1 MRHQV
6 RCHLLSLWL
15 PGAAA
20 AVALALIPVGAEAHA
35 SLISSTPQPGLR
47 LPGGPGAVI
56 LNFSE
61 PINRDLSQA
70 SVSAPDGHRFARTA
84 VSSHSMT
91 VRVTSD
97 APGVYAVLWTT
108 VSAVDGHVLTGS
120 FRFGVGVSVSPA
132 PADMSSAASSDLAL
146 PTALF
151 RGLEDA
157 ALLTAAGLVLLTLLA
172 QRAPRLTWAKPGH
185 RLTAAMAV
193 ALVGAAATTTAE
205 TWQAT
210 HALTPDAFGSYFG
223 NGLPGMARALRLVA
237 EAAALGLSLRGAWW
251 VAPPLACALA
261 GVAGAGHA
269 AATQPVAVA
278 MTVDAIHL
286 TFAGAWAGGI
296 LALITLRP
304 PGGWL
309 QDGGR
314 TLIVRFSRP
323 AVAAFLVTAVTGVAR
338 GAEELARPVDLVA
351 GGYGR
356 VLTAKVLAVG
366 VMVVLSLLAWRRRVF
381 APRLEGAAAL
391 LVVGAAALLTAF
403 PLPPARLQEANA
415 SRQAGAALPQEG
427 DLTVGLNAGDVV
439 LGLTLRPAQ
448 PGPNQIW
455 MTVLPVEGTLAAG
468 RLPVVLTVG
477 GRGVTLR
484 QCGPGCRTATADLGG
499 GEALDVKVGG
509 SGGGTV
515 RFIVP
520 QLPTVDAH
528 DQVQRLEARMGG
540 LRTLRVDETLRPA
553 PVPVVAKFAFE
564 APDRMSLDLSSGGES
579 IIVGPVRY
587 SRDGPGARWKMDDAL
602 PVRAPAFPWDSG
614 PVVAPRLLGVGEA
627 DGVPVQVMSFF
638 TGTAETPVWMKVW
651 VDGDSLVRRV
661 EMRAQAHIMDDR
673 DYDFDAPIVIGAPGP
688 GYL

>member
-1 MRHQV
+1 MCHEV
-6 RCHLLSLWL
+6 RCRLLSLWL
-15 PGAAA
+15 AAAAA

-35 SLISSTPQPGLR
+35 SLTSSTPQPCLR

-70 SVSAPDGHRFARTA
+70 RVTSPDGRSFGRTA

-97 APGVYAVLWTT
+97 APGVYAVRWTT

-120 FRFGVGVSVSPA
+120 FRFGVRVSVSPA
-132 PADMSSAASSDLAL
+132 PAEASSAASSELAL

-157 ALLTAAGLVLLTLLA
+157 ALLTAAGLILLGLLG
-172 QRAPRLTWAKPGH
+172 QRAPRLTWARPGH

-193 ALVGAAATTTAE
+193 GLVGAAATTTAE

-210 HALTPDAFGSYFG
+210 HALSPDAFGSYFG
-223 NGLPGMARALRLVA
+223 NGVPGMARALRIAA
-237 EAAALGLSLRGAWW
+237 EAAALGLSPAGARW
-251 VAPPLACALA
+251 VAPALA
-261 GVAGAGHA
+261 AALVGVAGAGHA
-269 AATQPVAVA
+269 AATQPAA
-278 MTVDAIHL
+278 AAIAVDAVHL
-286 TFAGAWAGGI
+286 TAAGAWAGGI
-296 LALITLRP
+296 LALSTLRP

-309 QDGGR
+309 REQGR
-314 TLIVRFSRP
+314 TLINRFSRP
-323 AVAAFLVTAVTGVAR
+323 AAAAFLVTAVTGVVR
-338 GAEELARPVDLVA
+338 GEQELASPLDLVA
-351 GGYGR
+351 STYGR

-366 VMVVLSLLAWRRRVF
+366 VMAVLSLLASRRMIL

-391 LVVGAAALLTAF
+391 MVVGAAALLTAF
-403 PLPPARLQEANA
+403 PLPPAGLQEANA
-415 SRQAGAALPQEG
+415 FRQASAALPQEG

-468 RLPVVLTVG
+468 RLPVLLAVED
-477 GRGVTLR
+477 RSVTLR
-484 QCGPGCRTATADLGG
+484 LCGPGCRTATADLRG
-499 GEALDVKVGG
+499 GEALDVKVEG
-509 SGGGTV
+509 SGGGTA
-515 RFIVP
+515 RFV
-520 QLPTVDAH
+520 LPRLPAVDAR
-528 DQVQRLEARMGG
+528 DQVRRLEARMSG
-540 LRTLRVDETLRPA
+540 LRALRVYETLRPA
-553 PVPVVAKFAFE
+553 PVPLVAKYAFE

-587 SRDGPGARWKMDDAL
+587 SRDGPAAQWKMEDAL

-614 PVVAPRLLGVGEA
+614 PVVAPTLLGVGEA
-627 DGVPVQVMSFF
+627 DGVPVQVVSVFN
-638 TGTAETPVWMKVW
+638 GTAETPVWMRVW

-661 EMRAQAHIMDDR
+661 EMRARAHIMDDR
-673 DYDFDAPIVIGAPGP
+673 NYDFDAPIVIAAPGS
-688 GYL
+688 G